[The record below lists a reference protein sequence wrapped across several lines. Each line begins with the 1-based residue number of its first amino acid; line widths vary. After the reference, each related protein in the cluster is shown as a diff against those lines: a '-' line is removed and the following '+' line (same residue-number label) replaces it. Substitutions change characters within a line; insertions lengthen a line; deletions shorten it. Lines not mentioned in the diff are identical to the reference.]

1 MNVIFRINKVIF
13 LSIFI
18 LLSSCKIID
27 VDEEKNYLINLSSVG
42 GITSYKGIQYTGKMV
57 KYVDDEKTQ
66 LKWEKTY
73 KEGKLKG
80 LSEEYNR
87 DGQLE
92 YRGTYKDGKEDGQIE
107 RFYENGKLE
116 YRGTYKDGNEDG
128 QIERF
133 SENGQLE
140 SRGTY
145 KDGKEDGQ
153 WEYYFDG
160 QLESRG
166 TYKDGKEDGQW
177 ELYDENGKFVEKVR
191 FIDGVK
197 QDD

>member
-42 GITSYKGIQYTGKMV
+42 GITSYKGIPYTGKMV

-87 DGQLE
+87 DGQL
-92 YRGTYKDGKEDGQIE
+92 K
-107 RFYENGKLE
+107 
-116 YRGTYKDGNEDG
+116 
-128 QIERF
+128 
-133 SENGQLE
+133 
-140 SRGTY
+140 SR
-145 KDGKEDGQ
+145 
-153 WEYYFDG
+153 
-160 QLESRG
+160 R

>member
-42 GITSYKGIQYTGKMV
+42 GITSYKGIPYTGKMV

-87 DGQLE
+87 DGQLKS
-92 YRGTYKDGKEDGQIE
+92 RRTYKDGKEDGQIE

-116 YRGTYKDGNEDG
+116 Y
-128 QIERF
+128 
-133 SENGQLE
+133 
-140 SRGTY
+140 
-145 KDGKEDGQ
+145 
-153 WEYYFDG
+153 
-160 QLESRG
+160 RG

>member
-42 GITSYKGIQYTGKMV
+42 GITSYKGIPYTGKMV

-87 DGQLE
+87 DGQLKSRRTYKEGKLNGLSEEYNRDRQLKSRRTYYEGEEEEREYYYYYENGKLESRTTYKEDKLNGLYETYYENGQLE
-92 YRGTYKDGKEDGQIE
+92 YRGTYKDGKEDGQ
-107 RFYENGKLE
+107 
-116 YRGTYKDGNEDG
+116 
-128 QIERF
+128 
-133 SENGQLE
+133 
-140 SRGTY
+140 
-145 KDGKEDGQ
+145 
-153 WEYYFDG
+153 
-160 QLESRG
+160 
-166 TYKDGKEDGQW
+166 
-177 ELYDENGKFVEKVR
+177 
-191 FIDGVK
+191 
-197 QDD
+197 

>member
-42 GITSYKGIQYTGKMV
+42 GITSYKGIPYTGKMV

-87 DGQLE
+87 DGQLKSRRTYYEGEEEERE
-92 YRGTYKDGKEDGQIE
+92 YYYY
-107 RFYENGKLE
+107 YENGKLE
-116 YRGTYKDGNEDG
+116 SRTTYKEDKLNG
-128 QIERF
+128 LYETYY
-133 SENGQLE
+133 ENGQLE
-140 SRGTY
+140 Y
-145 KDGKEDGQ
+145 
-153 WEYYFDG
+153 
-160 QLESRG
+160 RG

>member
-42 GITSYKGIQYTGKMV
+42 GITSYKGIPYTGKMV

-80 LSEEYNR
+80 LSEEYDRDGKLKSRRTYKEGKLKGLSEEYNR
-87 DGQLE
+87 DGQLKS
-92 YRGTYKDGKEDGQIE
+92 RRTYKE
-107 RFYENGKLE
+107 GKLNGLSEE
-116 YRGTYKDGNEDG
+116 YDR
-128 QIERF
+128 
-133 SENGQLE
+133 
-140 SRGTY
+140 
-145 KDGKEDGQ
+145 
-153 WEYYFDG
+153 DG
-160 QLESRG
+160 QLKSRR
-166 TYKDGKEDGQW
+166 TYYEGE
-177 ELYDENGKFVEKVR
+177 EEEKNITITMKMVS
-191 FIDGVK
+191 
-197 QDD
+197 

>member
-1 MNVIFRINKVIF
+1 MIF

-42 GITSYKGIQYTGKMV
+42 GITSYKGIPYTGKMV

-87 DGQLE
+87 DGQL
-92 YRGTYKDGKEDGQIE
+92 K
-107 RFYENGKLE
+107 
-116 YRGTYKDGNEDG
+116 
-128 QIERF
+128 
-133 SENGQLE
+133 
-140 SRGTY
+140 SR
-145 KDGKEDGQ
+145 
-153 WEYYFDG
+153 
-160 QLESRG
+160 R

>member
-27 VDEEKNYLINLSSVG
+27 VDEEKNYLINLSSIG
-42 GITSYKGIQYTGKMV
+42 GITSYKGIPYTGKMV

-87 DGQLE
+87 DGQLKS
-92 YRGTYKDGKEDGQIE
+92 RRTYKEGKLNGLSEEYNRDGQLKSRRTYYEGEEEE
-107 RFYENGKLE
+107 REYYYYYENGKLE
-116 YRGTYKDGNEDG
+116 SRTTYKEDKLNG
-128 QIERF
+128 LYETYY
-133 SENGQLE
+133 ENGQLE
-140 SRGTY
+140 YRGN
-145 KDGKEDGQ
+145 
-153 WEYYFDG
+153 
-160 QLESRG
+160 L
-166 TYKDGKEDGQW
+166 
-177 ELYDENGKFVEKVR
+177 
-191 FIDGVK
+191 
-197 QDD
+197 

>member
-42 GITSYKGIQYTGKMV
+42 GITSYKGIPYTGKMV

-87 DGQLE
+87 DGKLKS
-92 YRGTYKDGKEDGQIE
+92 RRTYKE
-107 RFYENGKLE
+107 GKLKGLSEE
-116 YRGTYKDGNEDG
+116 YNR
-128 QIERF
+128 
-133 SENGQLE
+133 
-140 SRGTY
+140 
-145 KDGKEDGQ
+145 
-153 WEYYFDG
+153 DG
-160 QLESRG
+160 QLKSRR
-166 TYKDGKEDGQW
+166 TYKEGKLKGLSEEYNRDGQ
-177 ELYDENGKFVEKVR
+177 LKSRRIIRRVN
-191 FIDGVK
+191 
-197 QDD
+197 

>member
-42 GITSYKGIQYTGKMV
+42 GITSYKGIPYTGKMV

-87 DGQLE
+87 DGQLKS
-92 YRGTYKDGKEDGQIE
+92 RRTYKEDKLNGL
-107 RFYENGKLE
+107 YE
-116 YRGTYKDGNEDG
+116 TYY
-128 QIERF
+128 
-133 SENGQLE
+133 ENGQLE
-140 SRGTY
+140 Y
-145 KDGKEDGQ
+145 
-153 WEYYFDG
+153 
-160 QLESRG
+160 RG

>member
-42 GITSYKGIQYTGKMV
+42 GITSYKGIPYTGKMV

-87 DGQLE
+87 DGQLKSRRTYKEDKLNGLYETYYENGQLE

-116 YRGTYKDGNEDG
+116 YRGTYKDG
-128 QIERF
+128 
-133 SENGQLE
+133 
-140 SRGTY
+140 
-145 KDGKEDGQ
+145 KEDGQ
-153 WEYYFDG
+153 FEIY
-160 QLESRG
+160 
-166 TYKDGKEDGQW
+166 
-177 ELYDENGKFVEKVR
+177 
-191 FIDGVK
+191 
-197 QDD
+197 

>member
-42 GITSYKGIQYTGKMV
+42 GITSYKGIPYTGKMV

-80 LSEEYNR
+80 LSEEYKIDGQLKSRRTYKEDKLNGLYETYYEN
-87 DGQLE
+87 GQLE

-116 YRGTYKDGNEDG
+116 YRRNKMD
-128 QIERF
+128 
-133 SENGQLE
+133 L
-140 SRGTY
+140 
-145 KDGKEDGQ
+145 
-153 WEYYFDG
+153 
-160 QLESRG
+160 
-166 TYKDGKEDGQW
+166 
-177 ELYDENGKFVEKVR
+177 
-191 FIDGVK
+191 
-197 QDD
+197 